1 MSTSICQKY
10 MSARKIDAPLDV
22 GYGSAEAYRGKS
34 YSRPI
39 VHLTRELS
47 RPLYYSTGH
56 HEVKCITWERVMD
69 LICQQ
74 CGSNRINYFHDGAM
88 NRNRN
93 MMDGL
98 SNSLGHQVKT
108 KRTLTSRSGES
119 GSCSMWPIYIPCSG
133 RIATERRQV
142 QH

>member
-56 HEVKCITWERVMD
+56 HGMARDQLQVIPEPTRP
-69 LICQQ
+69 
-74 CGSNRINYFHDGAM
+74 RINSCLLFIIVSSVYIT
-88 NRNRN
+88 
-93 MMDGL
+93 GL
-98 SNSLGHQVKT
+98 
-108 KRTLTSRSGES
+108 
-119 GSCSMWPIYIPCSG
+119 
-133 RIATERRQV
+133 
-142 QH
+142 